1 MPISLEVEQSVIS
14 VPCTASIETI
24 KADIETGV
32 IVLGT
37 VSTKLNAQERD
48 RIVESKDTY
57 NRIEALGAILSI
69 HSLGRTWGAEI

>member
-1 MPISLEVEQSVIS
+1 MIS
-14 VPCTASIETI
+14 VPCTASIKAI

-37 VSTKLNAQERD
+37 VSTKPNAQERD

-57 NRIEALGAILSI
+57 NRIKALGTILSI

>member
-32 IVLGT
+32 IV
-37 VSTKLNAQERD
+37 
-48 RIVESKDTY
+48 